1 MNNKNS
7 IFDVFMI
14 KGPRVTSKNT
24 KKNVQFFI
32 FSQKKHKVHK
42 STFDIGKSHHQQN
55 KPVYSLL
62 KIDFI
67 MVHTSVRPH

>member
-1 MNNKNS
+1 
-7 IFDVFMI
+7 MI
-14 KGPRVTSKNT
+14 KGPRVTSKNKT
-24 KKNVQFFI
+24 KCTI
-32 FSQKKHKVHK
+32 FHFLPQKHKVHK
-42 STFDIGKSHHQQN
+42 STFDIGIHKSHHQQN